1 VYLVAFRSVVV
12 GAGGVSDAWFPPLIA
27 EEVEVAAVV
36 VDHRID
42 AARARMEKHGIDAE
56 VSTDLAAAL
65 EKARPDFVLD
75 LTVPEAH
82 CQVTC
87 LALEAGCHVIGEKP
101 MAASMD
107 EAWKMVATAERTG
120 RLYMVSQNR
129 RWSAHHEAVRQT
141 LAASAIGDITTIN
154 CDFHLGAHIG
164 GFRDEMASPLILE
177 MSIHHFDLARFLVG
191 VDPVAVYANEFNP
204 RGSWYKGN
212 AAAICTFEMTDD
224 VIFSY
229 RGSCCAEGSQPSW
242 DGDWRVI
249 GSKGTLLYEQGQVP
263 KAQVVARD
271 TGFHRPLTDLAIS
284 VPELQ
289 TTDMHGGLREMLRFL
304 STGEKPQTECHDNIK
319 SLAMCY
325 GAIESS
331 RKASHLSI
339 RDAIF

>member
-1 VYLVAFRSVVV
+1 MAFKSVVV
-12 GAGGVSDAWFPPLIA
+12 GAGGVSDAWLPPLIS
-27 EEVEVAAVV
+27 EQVEIAAVV
-36 VDHRID
+36 VDHRVD

-65 EKARPDFVLD
+65 DKARPDFVLD

-87 LALEAGCHVIGEKP
+87 QALEAGCHVIGEKP
-101 MAASMD
+101 MASSMD
-107 EAWKMVATAERTG
+107 EARKMVCTAERTG

-129 RWSAHHEAVRQT
+129 RWSAHHEAIRQT
-141 LAASAIGDITTIN
+141 LAANAIGDITTIN

-191 VDPVAVYANEFNP
+191 VDPVAVCANEFNP
-204 RGSWYKGN
+204 RGSWYNGN
-212 AAAICTFEMTDD
+212 ASAICTFEMTDD

-229 RGSCCAEGSQPSW
+229 RGSCCAEGFHTSW
-242 DGDWRVI
+242 DGDWRII
-249 GSKGTLLYEQGQVP
+249 GSQGTLLYEQGQVA
-263 KAQVVARD
+263 KAQVVAGD
-271 TGFHRPLTDLAIS
+271 TGFHRPLRDVAIP

-289 TTDMHGGLREMLRFL
+289 TADMHGALREMLRFL
-304 STGEKPQTECHDNIK
+304 RTGEKPQTECHDNIK

-325 GAIESS
+325 AAIDSS
-331 RKASHLSI
+331 KRASRLAI
-339 RDAIF
+339 CDAIL

>member
-1 VYLVAFRSVVV
+1 MDLKAVVV
-12 GAGGVSDAWFPPLIA
+12 GAGGVSDAWFTPLIA
-27 EEVEVAAVV
+27 EEVEIAAVV
-36 VDHRID
+36 VDRRTD
-42 AARARMEKHGIDAE
+42 AARARLDQHGIDAE

-87 LALEAGCHVIGEKP
+87 QALEAGCHVIGEKP
-101 MAASMD
+101 MASSME
-107 EAWKMVATAERTG
+107 EARKMVRTAEQTG

-129 RWSAHHEAVRQT
+129 RWSAHHEAVRQA
-141 LAASAIGDITTIN
+141 LAAKAIGDVTTIN

-177 MSIHHFDLARFLVG
+177 MSIHHFDLARFLTG
-191 VDPVAVYANEFNP
+191 VDPVAVYAHEFNP
-204 RGSWYKGN
+204 RGSWYQGN
-212 AAAICTFEMTDD
+212 ASAVCTFEMTDD
-224 VIFSY
+224 IILSY

-242 DGDWRVI
+242 DGDWRI
-249 GSKGTLLYEQGQVP
+249 LGSQGTLLYEQGQAA
-263 KAQVVARD
+263 KAQVVAGD
-271 TGFHRPLTDLAIS
+271 TGFHRPLKELDIP

-289 TTDMHGGLREMLRFL
+289 ATDMHGALQEMLRFVR
-304 STGEKPQTECHDNIK
+304 TGEKPQTECHDNIK

-331 RKASHLSI
+331 RRASRLTI